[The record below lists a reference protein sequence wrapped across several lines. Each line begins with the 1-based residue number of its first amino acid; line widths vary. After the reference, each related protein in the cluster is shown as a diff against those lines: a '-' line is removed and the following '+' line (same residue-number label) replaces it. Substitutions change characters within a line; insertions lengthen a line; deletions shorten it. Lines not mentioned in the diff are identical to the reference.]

1 MILDPMFG
9 NSLKKVPVCR
19 TVIHHMSNKL
29 YVGNLSFNTTES
41 DLNSA
46 FGAHGT
52 VTETNLMMDRETG
65 RPRGFGFVTMGSVEE
80 AQKAIEA
87 LNGRE
92 MDGRALT
99 VNVAKPREERSGGG
113 GGGGGGRREYG
124 GSSGGYGGGG
134 RGR

>member
-1 MILDPMFG
+1 MILNPMFG
-9 NSLKKVPVCR
+9 NSLWKVTVCR
-19 TVIHHMSNKL
+19 TVKHHMSNKL
-29 YVGNLSFNTTES
+29 FVGNLSFNTTEQ
-41 DLNSA
+41 DLQAA

-65 RPRGFGFVTMGSVEE
+65 RPRGFGFVTMSSAEE

-87 LNGRE
+87 MNGKD

-99 VNVAKPREERSGGG
+99 VNIAKPREERAG

-124 GSSGGYGGGG
+124 GSGGGSGGG
-134 RGR
+134 RNRY